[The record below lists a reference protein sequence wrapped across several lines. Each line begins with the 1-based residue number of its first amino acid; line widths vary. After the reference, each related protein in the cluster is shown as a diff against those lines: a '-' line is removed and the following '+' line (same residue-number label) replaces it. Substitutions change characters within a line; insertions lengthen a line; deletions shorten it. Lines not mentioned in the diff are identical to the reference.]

1 MEGAI
6 IIEDDS
12 AKTPEAIKHE
22 IAVDSNYLSQ
32 VDTWVNNWE
41 QKDYC
46 CTGKWN
52 QEETFKLK
60 RQAVEL

>member
-22 IAVDSNYLSQ
+22 IAVDGNYLSQ
-32 VDTWVNNWE
+32 VDTWVNNWK
-41 QKDYC
+41 QKDYFAPVN
-46 CTGKWN
+46 GIRKKPSN
-52 QEETFKLK
+52 
-60 RQAVEL
+60 